1 MVSPGQGDETGARDA
16 GGDLAPGLEWNDLVV
31 PHVHNERRR
40 LHFGEQIDDIEIGD
54 DIEIANGALG
64 RGRFPL

>member
-1 MVSPGQGDETGARDA
+1 MVSPGQGGKTSAMDA
-16 GGDLAPGLEWNDLVV
+16 GGDLAPVFDWNDLVV

-54 DIEIANGALG
+54 GIEIANGALG